1 MKELIASHTH
11 NIYLKPGE
19 VVVTRTSVLVTT
31 VLGSCVAVTMF
42 SPSCGVGAICHAML
56 PDSGGRNGDLRYV
69 DDALEHIYRKVVEY
83 GAGSDL
89 VVKMFGGAQVLNLV
103 TNTPARR
110 TVGEQNVARAEA
122 VLASL
127 GLTVSASDIGGL
139 RGRKLFFCTRDG
151 DVYLRRMTGRGIYP
165 GTEKELP

>member
-1 MKELIASHTH
+1 MKELIASHKH

-56 PDSGGRNGDLRYV
+56 PDSCGRSVDLRYV
-69 DDALEHIYRKVVEY
+69 DAALEHIYQKVVEY
-83 GAGSDL
+83 GAGGDL
-89 VVKMFGGAQVLNLV
+89 VVKMFGGARVLDLGSY
-103 TNTPARR
+103 TPDKH
-110 TVGEQNVARAEA
+110 TVGELNVARTTA

-127 GLTVSASDIGGL
+127 GLRVSSSDVGGQQ
-139 RGRKLFFCTRDG
+139 GRKLVFCTRNG
-151 DVYLRRMTGRGIYP
+151 DVYLRRMMGRRTYSA
-165 GTEKELP
+165 TLEELP